1 MVKALKTTLRRM
13 VLQLSPEGTWDLWVL
28 SEKDH
33 RGCSE
38 EAELEGERLE
48 AGKPVR
54 ELLRKLRDREDS
66 RQEGVW
72 RVRDGRYEGGETT
85 SQ

>member
-13 VLQLSPEGTWDLWVL
+13 VLQLSPEGTWDLRVL

-38 EAELEGERLE
+38 EAELEG
-48 AGKPVR
+48 
-54 ELLRKLRDREDS
+54 
-66 RQEGVW
+66 
-72 RVRDGRYEGGETT
+72 
-85 SQ
+85 